1 MFVLGVLICS
11 KLSSFSINAALW
23 TNDQCEYVNPLFG
36 YLGYDIGEQESINS
50 YELYRQYVA
59 EDKAIITSIV
69 AEGDDIWHGAI
80 SNVNFCS
87 GTSTNGNISF
97 RNNC

>member
-1 MFVLGVLICS
+1 MILHSPGGG
-11 KLSSFSINAALW
+11 NYYAALW

-59 EDKAIITSIV
+59 EDKQYQFVRQA
-69 AEGDDIWHGAI
+69 
-80 SNVNFCS
+80 
-87 GTSTNGNISF
+87 
-97 RNNC
+97 